1 MTLILYYL
9 IAAAVVVIDQV
20 TKRLAVSGLSGI
32 ETYPLIDGVLHLTY
46 VENTGAAFG
55 MMKDSRWVFMVV
67 SAAAIILLPIVIA
80 VYRKRY
86 PFACVCMAMILG
98 GGIGNMIDRVTLGY
112 VVDFIDFRLIHFAV
126 FNGADSFVTVGEI
139 MLVVYMI
146 LEFIRE
152 SKAERAQKLAAAAD
166 GDGSVND
173 AVTDGDNDADTD
185 ADADTNTDSEADE
198 TSGDGK

>member
-1 MTLILYYL
+1 MTLIFYYL

-20 TKRLAVSGLSGI
+20 TKHLAVSGLSGI

-98 GGIGNMIDRVTLGY
+98 GGIGNMIDRVMLGY

-152 SKAERAQKLAAAAD
+152 SKAERAQKLAAAAAD
-166 GDGSVND
+166 GGGSVND
-173 AVTDGDNDADTD
+173 AVTDGDNDGDTDTD
-185 ADADTNTDSEADE
+185 ADTDSKADE

>member
-1 MTLILYYL
+1 
-9 IAAAVVVIDQV
+9 
-20 TKRLAVSGLSGI
+20 
-32 ETYPLIDGVLHLTY
+32 
-46 VENTGAAFG
+46 
-55 MMKDSRWVFMVV
+55 
-67 SAAAIILLPIVIA
+67 
-80 VYRKRY
+80 
-86 PFACVCMAMILG
+86 MILG

>member
-1 MTLILYYL
+1 MTLIIYYL

-32 ETYPLIDGVLHLTY
+32 ETYPLVDGVLHLTY

-98 GGIGNMIDRVTLGY
+98 GGIGNMIDRVMLGY

-152 SKAERAQKLAAAAD
+152 SKAERAQKLAAAAAD

-185 ADADTNTDSEADE
+185 TDSDTDE

>member
-1 MTLILYYL
+1 MTLIIYYL

-32 ETYPLIDGVLHLTY
+32 ETYPLVDGVLHLTY

-67 SAAAIILLPIVIA
+67 SAASIILLPIVIA

-98 GGIGNMIDRVTLGY
+98 GGIGNMIDRVMLGY

-146 LEFIRE
+146 IEFIRE
-152 SKAERAQKLAAAAD
+152 SKAERAQKLAAAAAD
-166 GDGSVND
+166 GDRSVND
-173 AVTDGDNDADTD
+173 AVTDGDNDGDTD
-185 ADADTNTDSEADE
+185 TDSDTDE